1 LEEDTYFDSLLCID
15 VFEHVEDY
23 IGFVKTLK
31 SKATYKIFHIPL
43 DISVLSVIRGSM
55 MSARKISGHI
65 HYLTLETALATLKDG
80 GYEVIYHFYTT
91 PFDDLPGKTVKAKI
105 AKLLRKVLYAV
116 SRDLMVKLVGGC
128 SLIVLSK

>member
-43 DISVLSVIRGSM
+43 DISVLSVIRG
-55 MSARKISGHI
+55 
-65 HYLTLETALATLKDG
+65 
-80 GYEVIYHFYTT
+80 
-91 PFDDLPGKTVKAKI
+91 
-105 AKLLRKVLYAV
+105 
-116 SRDLMVKLVGGC
+116 
-128 SLIVLSK
+128 

>member
-1 LEEDTYFDSLLCID
+1 
-15 VFEHVEDY
+15 
-23 IGFVKTLK
+23 
-31 SKATYKIFHIPL
+31 
-43 DISVLSVIRGSM
+43 M

-65 HYLTLETALATLKDG
+65 HYLTLETAHATLKDG
-80 GYEVIYHFYTT
+80 GYEVIDHYYTT

-116 SRDLMVKLVGGC
+116 SPDLMVKLVGGC